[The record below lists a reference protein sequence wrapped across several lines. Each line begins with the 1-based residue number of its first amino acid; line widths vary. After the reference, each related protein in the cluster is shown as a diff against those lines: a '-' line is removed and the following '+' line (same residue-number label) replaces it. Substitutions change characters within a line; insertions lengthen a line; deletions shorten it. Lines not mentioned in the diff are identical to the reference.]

1 MTKIHNMS
9 IIFAAVVLKIIRST
23 TKKLFLIRMKNFFV
37 QQHKKSKQFM
47 QLKKISNTL
56 KKSCVVMTKI
66 HNGSIINAALAK
78 KVTCDAIVLY

>member
-23 TKKLFLIRMKNFFV
+23 TKKLFLIRMKKFFL

-78 KVTCDAIVLY
+78 KVTCDAILLY

>member
-1 MTKIHNMS
+1 MS

-23 TKKLFLIRMKNFFV
+23 TKKLFLIRMKNFFI

-78 KVTCDAIVLY
+78 KVTCDAILLY

>member
-23 TKKLFLIRMKNFFV
+23 TKKLFLIRMKNFFI

-78 KVTCDAIVLY
+78 KVTCDAILLY